1 VAQKGGSVGAVA
13 GCEAEGG
20 EEERGEETRV
30 TVAAAGEEEGVRLEE
45 LPRGGDAR
53 EEGEHAV
60 ERKGQRRLRRRHAG
74 VGGVAL
80 APPLWP
86 AGCWSL
92 CGCGAGFREFY
103 GG

>member
-1 VAQKGGSVGAVA
+1 
-13 GCEAEGG
+13 
-20 EEERGEETRV
+20 
-30 TVAAAGEEEGVRLEE
+30 